1 MVPAVTETT
10 LFSDG
15 FAAFDAALWPTRVIT
30 GTQDS
35 TIRFGV
41 TGGRL
46 RIGDLK
52 ESTSGAH
59 YYGISTVGFN
69 LATNGCAS
77 VQLAQSPSLATT
89 AYSMFA
95 VVKDTN
101 NLYRWYQSGDA
112 LVVEKK
118 VAGVKTTLANLQYT
132 PATHQFLRIRKVANA
147 ATGTQDVVFETASD
161 NGGVPGAFTEHFR
174 ETWDGRVAATS
185 LKVELKAGTSVP
197 EVGAGSVYWDNVR
210 VATNC
215 K

>member
-10 LFSDG
+10 SSATASPRSTPRSG
-15 FAAFDAALWPTRVIT
+15 RRGSSPAHRTRPS
-30 GTQDS
+30 GS
-35 TIRFGV
+35 RS

-77 VQLAQSPSLATT
+77 VQLAQSPNLATT

-161 NGGVPGAFTEHFR
+161 NGGVPGAYTERFR
-174 ETWDGRVAATS
+174 EHLGRR
-185 LKVELKAGTSVP
+185 ELP
-197 EVGAGSVYWDNVR
+197 R
-210 VATNC
+210 PR
-215 K
+215 